1 MHDTQ
6 FHDVTDCSIKSSHLE
21 SSQLST
27 SRRSCQSDPLNVPPP
42 STFLRKQR
50 KYALTHIPQNCQTIR
65 HSIATIRHFIAS
77 EIADCESACW
87 SESPN
92 ELREW
97 YNKFRALEICEVQ

>member
-1 MHDTQ
+1 MHHTQ
-6 FHDVTDCSIKSSHLE
+6 SQDVIDCSIKSSHLE
-21 SSQLST
+21 SGQLPT
-27 SRRSCQSDPLNVPPP
+27 SRSNVPPP

-97 YNKFRALEICEVQ
+97 DNKFRALEIGEVQ

>member
-50 KYALTHIPQNCQTIR
+50 KYALTQNCQTIR
-65 HSIATIRHFIAS
+65 HSTATIRRSIAS

-87 SESPN
+87 SESPD

-97 YNKFRALEICEVQ
+97 DNEFRALEIGEVR